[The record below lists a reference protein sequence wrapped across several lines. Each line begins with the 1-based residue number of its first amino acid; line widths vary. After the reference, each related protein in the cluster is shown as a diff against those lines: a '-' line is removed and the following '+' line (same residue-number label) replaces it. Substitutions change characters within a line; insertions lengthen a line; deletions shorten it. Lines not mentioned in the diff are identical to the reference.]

1 MKELLSRE
9 GAAFTAKNVDEDG
22 RAYDELIARGFR
34 TVPVTFIGD
43 RAIKGFDPVA
53 LTRALAEL
61 ADRR

>member
-1 MKELLSRE
+1 MLSRA

-22 RAYDELIARGFR
+22 LAYDELIARGFR
-34 TVPVTFIGD
+34 TLPVTFIGD
-43 RAIKGFDPVA
+43 QAIKGFDPVA